1 MLTHGSE
8 DIMKQQNT
16 LLTFEKWGDNIAVR
30 LSRHIMEKYNLKVG
44 DELQLIEKENGF
56 TIEMKAK
63 IDYKAIA
70 NEIIEEN
77 MDVFLR
83 LKDK

>member
-1 MLTHGSE
+1 
-8 DIMKQQNT
+8 MKQQNT
-16 LLTFEKWGDNIAVR
+16 LLTFEKCGDNIAVR